1 MEHREPDALA
11 MSVALGGLFDDFGC
25 ADDTL
30 LSDAVLD
37 LPDLELLLPSGDAL
51 LDSLLSDA
59 ESEEKRLVAMESEQ
73 EEGALTVSVDGP
85 SSLTQEQQ
93 EMELAAREVKFLEA
107 QRDFLQFKAETGLE
121 TEKEEHEREVGR
133 EKNRLDVATKQ
144 QDMLVDAMNLHKQSM
159 AGMQRLLTQA
169 NPLMH
174 YVRCAIE
181 HLEDSEGGNCIDER
195 CVCVC
200 VRGIW
205 MQRMTLMTPME
216 SYIRLG
222 KDPAARRSK
231 LLGMRDEKLDTVRR
245 FVAAQT
251 RGIDPTREF
260 FYVDTFERFGK
271 FYTVD
276 FSVSLVSGMSV
287 AEVAEVIQDQFVVP
301 RDGVSHLLGCVTNR
315 TYFDGMVDTFLH
327 ARTVERVDLPERSCV
342 GRSFLVQES
351 NAVFYF
357 KRFVASELDDS
368 DDGQTG
374 EQGDLTVMMSD
385 FVDVDELHPY
395 HGRRVRKD
403 ISVGIT
409 LRRHV
414 GPGGA
419 EGVVM
424 RRFSFVK
431 HHLRRR
437 TTRPE
442 VVNTIST
449 RVLLWG
455 QAVRLCI
462 AERRRQKRDAPKR
475 IWSTHTFPRTP
486 SVTPPPPQS
495 RTACAGADQ

>member
-1 MEHREPDALA
+1 MEHREELDEFA
-11 MSVALGGLFDDFGC
+11 MNAELGGLFDDFGC
-25 ADDTL
+25 AEDMP
-30 LSDAVLD
+30 LSDEVLD
-37 LPDLELLLPSGDAL
+37 LPDLELLLPSDDLGDEL

-59 ESEEKRLVAMESEQ
+59 ASELNNDTAKESGEEGGRPAEPEDESSVLTPEEQ
-73 EEGALTVSVDGP
+73 EL
-85 SSLTQEQQ
+85 
-93 EMELAAREVKFLEA
+93 ELVAREVKYLEA
-107 QRDFLQFKAETGLE
+107 QRDFLQFRADATANGSQCEG
-121 TEKEEHEREVGR
+121 KESKRDGEVEE
-133 EKNRLDVATKQ
+133 EKNKLERATRQ
-144 QDMLVDAMNLHKQSM
+144 QNMLVDTINLHKQSM
-159 AGMQRLLTQA
+159 EDVHRLMIQA
-169 NPLMH
+169 SPLMH
-174 YVRCAIE
+174 Y
-181 HLEDSEGGNCIDER
+181 
-195 CVCVC
+195 
-200 VRGIW
+200 
-205 MQRMTLMTPME
+205 RMTLMTPME
-216 SYIRLG
+216 SFIRLG
-222 KDPAARRSK
+222 KDPAERRSK
-231 LLGMRDEKLDTVRR
+231 LLEMRDEKLDTVRR

-276 FSVSLVSGMSV
+276 FSVSLVNNMTV
-287 AEVAEVIQDQFVVP
+287 DEVAEVIQDQFVVP
-301 RDGVSHLLGCVTNR
+301 RDGVSRLLGCVTNR
-315 TYFDGMVDTFLH
+315 TYYDGMVDTFLH

-351 NAVFYF
+351 NAVFYL
-357 KRFVASELDDS
+357 KRFAASELDGS
-368 DDGQTG
+368 DGEQPG
-374 EQGDLTVMMSD
+374 EQGNLTVMMSD

-395 HGRRVRKD
+395 HGNRVRKD

-431 HHLRRR
+431 HHLGRR

-475 IWSTHTFPRTP
+475 IWNTHTFPRRAP
-486 SVTPPPPQS
+486 SVTPSSPQS

>member
-1 MEHREPDALA
+1 MEEQKLEPDALA
-11 MSVALGGLFDDFGC
+11 INAELNELLDDLDCTEDALLDDE
-25 ADDTL
+25 
-30 LSDAVLD
+30 VLD
-37 LPDLELLLPSGDAL
+37 LPDLELLLPSSDLGDEEL
-51 LDSLLSDA
+51 NSLLPDA
-59 ESEEKRLVAMESEQ
+59 MNEENSFTAIEFGEEKE
-73 EEGALTVSVDGP
+73 ALAVSVDH
-85 SSLTQEQQ
+85 SSVLTLEEQET
-93 EMELAAREVKFLEA
+93 ELVAREVKFLEA
-107 QRDFLQFKAETGLE
+107 QRDFLQFKAEATARGLQYKNSE
-121 TEKEEHEREVGR
+121 SEGEEEEEKKATREQ
-133 EKNRLDVATKQ
+133 A
-144 QDMLVDAMNLHKQSM
+144 MLVDVMDLHRQSM
-159 AGMQRLLTQA
+159 RDLHRLMRQA
-169 NPLMH
+169 SPLMH
-174 YVRCAIE
+174 Y
-181 HLEDSEGGNCIDER
+181 
-195 CVCVC
+195 
-200 VRGIW
+200 
-205 MQRMTLMTPME
+205 RMTLMTPME
-216 SYIRLG
+216 SFIRLG
-222 KDPAARRSK
+222 KDPAERRRK

-251 RGIDPTREF
+251 RAIDPTREF

-276 FSVSLVSGMSV
+276 FSVSLVNSMTV
-287 AEVAEVIQDQFVVP
+287 DEVAEVIQDQFVVP
-301 RDGVSHLLGCVTNR
+301 RDGVSRLLGCVTNR
-315 TYFDGMVDTFLH
+315 TYYDAVVDTFLH

-351 NAVFYF
+351 NAVFYL
-357 KRFVASELDDS
+357 KRFPASELDGS
-368 DDGQTG
+368 DGKQPG

-395 HGRRVRKD
+395 HGSRVRKD

-419 EGVVM
+419 ENVVM

-431 HHLRRR
+431 HHLGRR

-475 IWSTHTFPRTP
+475 IWNTHTFPRRAP
-486 SVTPPPPQS
+486 SVTPSSPQS